1 MSVHDFDPEIMQ
13 DFLTESGELLE
24 QLESD
29 LVILEADPQD
39 LDLLNQIF
47 RALHTIKGSA
57 SFLALTNLVAIAHCT
72 ESALNTA
79 RNGDL
84 LIGKDEMDLLLAA
97 IDILKIQFN
106 ELTEGNYDLT
116 AADPELIQTLTILGE
131 GGSLNDAAE
140 DAANDDATSSAGET
154 QTPTE
159 AEEFADGRT
168 IRPVE
173 LDSSKLDL
181 IEHLA
186 IDIDDSI
193 TQANLKISELSN
205 PDTRTTAGC
214 NLTELF
220 EDIER
225 TVDFFEVEE
234 IHTLAK
240 ALVQALEGF
249 DSLSIEQINQL
260 TPRLQAVCML
270 LNIQTKELVNQQ
282 VISWDTTTLLE
293 RISELAEGKDL
304 TQGILDTQDPYAAL
318 QTDGINFVS
327 EDADEATID
336 TTSQTEASA
345 PTEAPSAQP
354 ASSPAPSAST
364 PPSTEKQ
371 AAKKPAAVIEQTIRV
386 EVSRLESL
394 MNLVGELVLQK
405 NRIGAMSDD
414 IAKVI
419 GDADFIEQV
428 EITASTLDRVT
439 GDIQVAVMRTRMQP
453 LDKLFGKYPRLI
465 RDLSTKTGKKM
476 HLEII
481 GGDTEVDK
489 SVIEELGDPMVHLL
503 RNSADHGIEMPED
516 RLAAGKDEMGTLK
529 LIASHDGSHVNVQ
542 IVDDG
547 KGLSRE
553 VIGNKAVE
561 RGLVSKEQLA
571 TLSDEE
577 VFRYILE
584 AGFSTA
590 AQVSDLS
597 GRGVGMDVVRTNIE
611 SKLKGNI
618 SINSVEGEGTTICIS
633 IPLTVAI
640 MPAMMVAV
648 SDEVFAIPLSNIT
661 EIVHPT
667 PDMISELGDEPVI
680 HLRGQ
685 VYPLISSQAIFDV
698 PESKKT
704 DEDFVVVIGFNQKI
718 IGLRVS
724 RVIGQQEIVIKP
736 LDGVQRDGPISGATV
751 RNDGGVS
758 LIMDIAELMRV
769 SRNQR
774 TSVLAAH

>member
-1 MSVHDFDPEIMQ
+1 MSVHDFDPEILQ

-29 LVILEADPQD
+29 LVILESDPND
-39 LDLLNQIF
+39 LDLVNQIF

-79 RNGDL
+79 RNGKL
-84 LIGKDEMDLLLAA
+84 VIGKGEMDLLLAA
-97 IDILKIQFN
+97 VDILKVQFDELAEGEF
-106 ELTEGNYDLT
+106 ELTGAN
-116 AADPELIQTLTILGE
+116 PELIAKLTHLGDGGTLDE
-131 GGSLNDAAE
+131 FAGGS
-140 DAANDDATSSAGET
+140 ANQQETTSET
-154 QTPTE
+154 DSKESDPDIQH
-159 AEEFADGRT
+159 ADGRSVKS
-168 IRPVE
+168 IE
-173 LDSSKLDL
+173 FDASKLDL

-186 IDIDDSI
+186 IDIDESI
-193 TQANLKISELSN
+193 TQAQAKLDDLISTE
-205 PDTRTTAGC
+205 TRTAAGC

-225 TVDFFEVEE
+225 TVDFFEVPE
-234 IHTLAK
+234 ILTLSN
-240 ALVQALEGF
+240 ALVHALEGI
-249 DSLSIEQINQL
+249 DSLEDEHVIQL
-260 TPRLQAVCML
+260 VPRLHGLCKLV
-270 LNIQTKELVNQQ
+270 NIQTKELVNQQ
-282 VISWDTTTLLE
+282 VVSWNTDTLME
-293 RISELAEGKDL
+293 RVKAISEGNTISEGV
-304 TQGILDTQDPYAAL
+304 LDPGADSNAAL
-318 QTDGINFVS
+318 KADGIDFTSDDEQEEAIQTTPPASDAQATGDAVS
-327 EDADEATID
+327 A
-336 TTSQTEASA
+336 
-345 PTEAPSAQP
+345 AQP
-354 ASSPAPSAST
+354 DAKADKPAT
-364 PPSTEKQ
+364 
-371 AAKKPAAVIEQTIRV
+371 KKTAAVIEQTIRV

-405 NRIGAMSDD
+405 NRIGAMSED

-419 GDADFIEQV
+419 DDSDFIEQV

-465 RDLSTKTGKKM
+465 RDLAAKTSKKIN
-476 HLEII
+476 LEII

-489 SVIEELGDPMVHLL
+489 SVIEALGDPMVHLL
-503 RNSADHGIEMPED
+503 RNSADHGIEKPAD
-516 RLAAGKDEMGTLK
+516 RLAAGKEEIGTLQ

-553 VIGNKAVE
+553 VIGSKAVE
-561 RGLVSKEQLA
+561 RGLVSKEQLS
-571 TLSDEE
+571 TLSNEE
-577 VFRYILE
+577 VFRFILE

-590 AQVSDLS
+590 DQVSDLS

-611 SKLKGNI
+611 SKLKGSI
-618 SINSVEGEGTTICIS
+618 TINSTEGEGTTICIS

-698 PESKKT
+698 PESKRK
-704 DEDFVVVIGFNQKI
+704 DENFVVVIGFNQKI

-774 TSVLAAH
+774 TAVCLT